1 MKGSTWH
8 RWDLHYH
15 TPSSHDYKN
24 KGKSNQILIDEL
36 VADNVS
42 AVVVT
47 DHHRIDFS
55 RIRELN
61 ELAAGKVKFF
71 RGIEL
76 TSELGGNESVH
87 FIVIFPEYLLDDI
100 IRDSFL
106 APLGITD
113 EKIHR
118 DPALLQK
125 SLPYRE
131 FLDKAK
137 SIGAITSIHAG
148 KKSNSI
154 ENIKNWC
161 NSKQDFKKE
170 LLEKVD
176 ILETSK
182 KEDIKDYNDI
192 VFKSI
197 GKICPVVV
205 CSDYHSEYGYR
216 EYINNSSNPP
226 TKVKRDAT
234 WIKGELTF
242 DGLKQIIY
250 EPSLRVR
257 IQEENPEIDKLG
269 SKIES
274 LTIQNCKLFNESKLE
289 FNSDMVAVIGEKG
302 SGKTAL
308 LDMIASSLGAG
319 FTEYPSFI
327 QRAKNELK
335 NSNITYNIYGDTA
348 QTFSALNTKANVRCM
363 YINPNRL
370 SSFCENE
377 SEMQE
382 FIKSILLHEDIIT
395 ESDIITKKITTIQS
409 NLVEIRALDEKVLRK
424 NDIEQRIKDCKGKIS
439 TELNN
444 KPELPSIDEEIKK
457 EFIKLGE
464 EIGAIEKELK
474 QITESF
480 VSIVHFDNNKD
491 MLLNESAEIVRKQLY
506 SSLENVISYEDF
518 KLKFSYSESTLK
530 ALEKIQSQLENNKK
544 ELEDALQIKNEGFV
558 KLKALIF
565 KSEEQQTRYENWQKF
580 YNKLLEELKYLEKE
594 EADILLLES
603 KAKSLHNECLSIMAE
618 IVESK
623 KKIFKYYEDLKDT
636 LSERIGF
643 VEKNRI
649 EFIPTLKINSDELFK
664 KLESIVSL
672 KSINEE
678 TLKSYLSSKY
688 VKMLNKIIEK
698 DDISIELIEMLV
710 DLFINP
716 DAKKNIYGKCISDKI
731 FKAGHDL
738 TDILQV
744 AFSDFIDVNYE
755 ITFNSIPMDQ
765 LSSGQKGI
773 VLLKL
778 LLRLDTSTDPLIIDQ
793 PEDNLDNKS
802 VYDQLVEEFKT
813 IKQKRQLFIA
823 THNPNL
829 VINTDAEQIIVAK
842 YKKGAKDGYISYS
855 SGANEDASIRDAI
868 CKILEGGK
876 EAFINREKRYD
887 FKRNN
892 LK

>member
-1 MKGSTWH
+1 
-8 RWDLHYH
+8 
-15 TPSSHDYKN
+15 
-24 KGKSNQILIDEL
+24 
-36 VADNVS
+36 
-42 AVVVT
+42 
-47 DHHRIDFS
+47 
-55 RIRELN
+55 
-61 ELAAGKVKFF
+61 
-71 RGIEL
+71 
-76 TSELGGNESVH
+76 
-87 FIVIFPEYLLDDI
+87 
-100 IRDSFL
+100 
-106 APLGITD
+106 
-113 EKIHR
+113 
-118 DPALLQK
+118 
-125 SLPYRE
+125 
-131 FLDKAK
+131 
-137 SIGAITSIHAG
+137 
-148 KKSNSI
+148 
-154 ENIKNWC
+154 
-161 NSKQDFKKE
+161 
-170 LLEKVD
+170 
-176 ILETSK
+176 
-182 KEDIKDYNDI
+182 
-192 VFKSI
+192 
-197 GKICPVVV
+197 
-205 CSDYHSEYGYR
+205 
-216 EYINNSSNPP
+216 
-226 TKVKRDAT
+226 
-234 WIKGELTF
+234 
-242 DGLKQIIY
+242 
-250 EPSLRVR
+250 
-257 IQEENPEIDKLG
+257 
-269 SKIES
+269 
-274 LTIQNCKLFNESKLE
+274 
-289 FNSDMVAVIGEKG
+289 
-302 SGKTAL
+302 
-308 LDMIASSLGAG
+308 
-319 FTEYPSFI
+319 
-327 QRAKNELK
+327 
-335 NSNITYNIYGDTA
+335 
-348 QTFSALNTKANVRCM
+348 
-363 YINPNRL
+363 
-370 SSFCENE
+370 
-377 SEMQE
+377 MQE

-855 SGANEDASIRDAI
+855 SGAIEDASIRDAI